1 MDSDAIIPLTAPPMR
16 TLTLAMTVMCYLATL
31 ALGALMLVEAA
42 VSQWTSGVSAEVT
55 VQVRPLSGGDIESEV
70 ERALA
75 ILRAAPGVAGVRR
88 LSGEDT
94 RKLLEPWLGET
105 KQVEK
110 LPMPALIAVRI
121 DQSRPPDFAALEVVL
136 KEGVK
141 GLSFDTHRRWQAE
154 LMRTAT
160 TMRQLSFAI
169 LALIALSA
177 SGLVVFA
184 TRSVL
189 DANRGVIELLHLVG
203 AKDGFI
209 AGAVKGRFFRTGLV
223 SGLAGTLAGIAT
235 FAVMGLSGSPAGG
248 DALAEASTRLLL
260 STPTISA
267 ATYTVFLTVPVTAT
281 LLSVATAHAAVVR
294 QLRQE
299 SPA

>member
-1 MDSDAIIPLTAPPMR
+1 M
-16 TLTLAMTVMCYLATL
+16 
-31 ALGALMLVEAA
+31 
-42 VSQWTSGVSAEVT
+42 
-55 VQVRPLSGGDIESEV
+55 
-70 ERALA
+70 
-75 ILRAAPGVAGVRR
+75 
-88 LSGEDT
+88 
-94 RKLLEPWLGET
+94 
-105 KQVEK
+105 
-110 LPMPALIAVRI
+110 
-121 DQSRPPDFAALEVVL
+121 
-136 KEGVK
+136 
-141 GLSFDTHRRWQAE
+141 
-154 LMRTAT
+154 
-160 TMRQLSFAI
+160 
-169 LALIALSA
+169 
-177 SGLVVFA
+177 
-184 TRSVL
+184 
-189 DANRGVIELLHLVG
+189 IELLHLVG

-223 SGLAGTLAGIAT
+223 SGLAGTLAGITT

>member
-1 MDSDAIIPLTAPPMR
+1 MTEAQAIIPLTAPPMR
-16 TLTLAMTVMCYLATL
+16 TLTLSMTVMCYLATL

-55 VQVRPLSGGDIESEV
+55 VQVRPFSGGDLDSEV
-70 ERALA
+70 SKAVA
-75 ILRAAPGVAGVRR
+75 ILTATPGVAGIRR
-88 LSGEDT
+88 LSGDDT
-94 RKLLEPWLGET
+94 RRLLEPWLGAT
-105 KQVEK
+105 PHIEK
-110 LPMPALIAVRI
+110 LPLPALIAVSI
-121 DQSRPPDFAALEVVL
+121 DQRRPPDFDVLEAVL
-136 KEGVK
+136 KAEVA

-154 LMRTAT
+154 LMRTAS
-160 TMRQLSFAI
+160 TMRRLSFAV

-189 DANRGVIELLHLVG
+189 DANRGVVELLHLVG

-209 AGAVKGRFFRTGLV
+209 AGTVKGRFLRTGLV
-223 SGLAGTLAGIAT
+223 SGLAGTVAGIIT
-235 FAVMGLSGSPAGG
+235 FAVIGMAGSPAGS

-260 STPTISA
+260 STPAMSV

-281 LLSVATAHAAVVR
+281 LLSVATAHIAVVR
-294 QLRQE
+294 QLRQGQ
-299 SPA
+299 